1 MRRWFAR
8 RDRAADPGDYP
19 AGPVRDLAAA
29 PPPASETPVSE
40 VEFLAV
46 DIETTGLD
54 PRQDHVLA
62 IGWVP
67 VTQRQVVLSDAHE
80 VEVRPPP
87 GVEVGESATV
97 HRLTD
102 DALAGAPALAAVLP
116 DLLAAL
122 HGRVLLAHHAPIEL
136 DFLSRAAQE
145 AYGASPPLVAVD
157 TMTLQHRLV
166 LGTHGEIPPRSL
178 RLDEARRHFGL
189 PRYHAHRA
197 LIDAVAAA
205 ELMLAQAAELE
216 HRLGREPVLSDL
228 SPNRR
233 R

>member
-1 MRRWFAR
+1 MRRWFGR
-8 RDRAADPGDYP
+8 RDRSADPGNYP

-29 PPPASETPVSE
+29 PPPPSETPVSA
-40 VEFLAV
+40 VQFLAV

-54 PRQDHVLA
+54 PRRDHVLA

-67 VTQRQVVLSDAHE
+67 VRQRQVELAGAQE
-80 VEVRPPP
+80 VVVRPPP

-102 DALAGAPALAAVLP
+102 DALAGAPTLAAVLP

-122 HGRVLLAHHAPIEL
+122 HGQVLLAHHAPIEL
-136 DFLSRAAQE
+136 DFLGRAAQQG
-145 AYGASPPLVAVD
+145 YGASPPLVAVD
-157 TMTLQHRLV
+157 TMAVQHRLV
-166 LGTHGEIPPRSL
+166 LGTHGEIRPRSL

-197 LIDAVAAA
+197 LIDAIAAA
-205 ELMLAQAAELE
+205 ELLLAQVAELE